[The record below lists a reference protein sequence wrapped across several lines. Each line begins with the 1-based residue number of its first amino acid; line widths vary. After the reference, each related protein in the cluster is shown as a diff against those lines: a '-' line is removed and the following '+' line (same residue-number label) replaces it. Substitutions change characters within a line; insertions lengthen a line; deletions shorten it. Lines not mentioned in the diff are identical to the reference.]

1 MAETGICGVNF
12 YPAYKLAELSKRE
25 KEMYDVLYDAMEE
38 LRCAAYGYT
47 ENANEMADKILAF
60 LKHIDHDI

>member
-1 MAETGICGVNF
+1 MAKNQLRANF
-12 YPAYKLAELSKRE
+12 YPDCKLSELTQRE

-47 ENANEMADKILAF
+47 ENADKMADKILVF
-60 LKHIDHDI
+60 LKHIDYDI